1 MTSVLD
7 QQVPAAAPA
16 SNQVGTPLIGKG
28 SGLTEGERKAA
39 SLLQR
44 LRGSQNQLIQAL
56 LDDPKAAGPQAFATA
71 VGKLSTTGANLLNTE
86 ARQRVEAAQ
95 LDMLDAALTLGTG
108 AAYTREQL
116 EGYRQ
121 AYFPAYG
128 DEPGTVADKQA
139 RLKNVISAANI
150 AAGKA
155 AKLVPIP
162 APASSGSDVRSA
174 ADKILK
180 GK

>member
-1 MTSVLD
+1 
-7 QQVPAAAPA
+7 
-16 SNQVGTPLIGKG
+16 
-28 SGLTEGERKAA
+28 
-39 SLLQR
+39 
-44 LRGSQNQLIQAL
+44 
-56 LDDPKAAGPQAFATA
+56 
-71 VGKLSTTGANLLNTE
+71 
-86 ARQRVEAAQ
+86 VEAAQ

-162 APASSGSDVRSA
+162 NPASSGSDVRSA
-174 ADKILK
+174 ADKILE